1 MCMQRNQNE
10 RPTVREILD
19 LPAVKSWAGKLNFT
33 LKPKI
38 KHSPDRIVFVDE
50 DFPTIK
56 IHSGEKMIKNESQIF
71 TIKDTEEMNKG
82 LNEIEITTSQF
93 LAT

>member
-1 MCMQRNQNE
+1 MCMKRNQNE
-10 RPTVREILD
+10 RPTVREIMD
-19 LPAVKSWAGKLNFT
+19 LPAVKSWAGKLNFA

-38 KHSPDRIVFVDE
+38 KRSPDRSILVDE

-56 IHSGEKMIKNESQIF
+56 IHSGEKMVKNESQIF
-71 TIKDTEEMNKG
+71 TMKDTEEMNKG
-82 LNEIEITTSQF
+82 SNDIEITTSQF

>member
-1 MCMQRNQNE
+1 MQRNQNE
-10 RPTVREILD
+10 RPTVREIMD
-19 LPAVKSWAGKLNFT
+19 LPTVKSWAGKLNFA

-38 KHSPDRIVFVDE
+38 KRSPARSILVDE

-56 IHSGEKMIKNESQIF
+56 IHSGEKMVKNESQIF
-71 TIKDTEEMNKG
+71 TMKDTDEMNKG
-82 LNEIEITTSQF
+82 LNEIEMTTSQF